1 MIERFLYTIF
11 NSTISIFPR
20 PFREFLRANGGR
32 VYGQIRPVFSAVG
45 KTTSILISIILRE
58 SKPKFIEEKNS
69 FVQFL
74 EWPEEQTSDRVFAFF
89 LPQFH
94 EIEENNLWWGQG
106 FTEWS
111 NVRPAKPLFEGHRQP
126 HIPIGQGYYDLSSS
140 GVLAKQANLA
150 KNYGI
155 SGFCFYFYWF
165 AGKTL
170 LEGPLKN
177 YLEDTSMD
185 REFVLCWANENWT
198 RAWDGADNE
207 ILIEQRHSDSDDLSF
222 IAYISKYLIDGRYL
236 KIDAKPVILIYRPDI
251 LPDLEKTTSIWR
263 QWCRDNGIG
272 EIYIAVTNSFS
283 FHSSQGIDGVVDFA
297 PNGVPLPTH
306 YKSSKTSKEKIK
318 THLIEDVGP
327 RRPNPKRNLDHFGSA
342 VPSWDNTPRKGI
354 RGTVF
359 TDSSRKVFSRDL
371 RKILDGYDTEK
382 RAGDKRIVFINAWN
396 EWAEGA
402 HLEPDLHAGY
412 SWLQTARDAI
422 TQRKYIQRSRNPSIL
437 VVTHDCHP
445 HGAQFLALNLIKTL
459 KNHFKFNVYSVSLG
473 GGKLESQ
480 FNEFAEHINFET
492 ILDDQASLE
501 REISKLFEQGV
512 RTAIVNSVAS
522 AGIIS
527 CLAAKGIRVVTLVH
541 EMTELI
547 TDMSL
552 QANCTIASDL
562 SDTIVFPSKVVEQ
575 DFLGNY
581 DVDKEK
587 ILIKPQGIYQKL
599 EPLPENL
606 AAFRAKA
613 RKAIGFPSDQTVII
627 GVGYADYRKGFDL
640 FLDFV
645 EDSFKQEKNYR
656 FIWLGNISTMA
667 QELLQS
673 RIGILNDP
681 RLTITGFV
689 ANVHTY
695 LAASD
700 LFLMSSREDPFPSV
714 VLEAAAQGVPSVCF
728 RGATGT
734 EELSNEFGTVV
745 EFGDW
750 KSIHDFIN
758 AQLTIGERDSIGVA
772 RTTRENYNFKGYVW
786 DLLAAGGVSPRKVS
800 VIVPNY
806 NSKPWIQ
813 ERVASILQQEYPI
826 FEIVLL
832 DDASTDGS
840 FEIAREL
847 FLSSGIRVKSIQN
860 STNSGSTTKQW
871 AKGVENSTGDLIW
884 IAESDD
890 SCKKTLLTEL
900 VRRFETPSTVL
911 AYAESETIDEN
922 GVLLSRDYRGYSS
935 EFQESRPFGFNIKGE
950 TAALELLSVKNT
962 IPNVS
967 GVLFKRE
974 SIQMALLKL
983 NEIGFNGKYT
993 GDWLAYFFTCMY
1005 GDVAYVPENLNIHR
1019 RHKSSLS
1026 FQNIRS
1032 HIEEVENTQLR
1043 ILNLIDASTEL
1054 RDLARGYIRR
1064 ITSEN
1069 LGEP

>member
-1 MIERFLYTIF
+1 LIERFLYTIF

-20 PFREFLRANGGR
+20 PVKEFLRTNGGR
-32 VYGQIRPVFSAVG
+32 IYGQIRPVFSAVG
-45 KTTSILISIILRE
+45 KTTSVFISLILGK
-58 SKPKFIEEKNS
+58 SKPKFIEEKNA
-69 FVQFL
+69 FVPFL
-74 EWPEEQTSDRVFAFF
+74 QWPEEQTSDRVFAFF

-94 EIEENNLWWGQG
+94 EIDENNLWWGKG

-126 HIPIGQGYYDLSSS
+126 HIPIGQGYYDLSSP

-170 LEGPLKN
+170 LESPLKN
-177 YLEDTSMD
+177 YLEDTSID

-207 ILIEQRHSDSDDLSF
+207 ILIEQRHSDSDDLAF
-222 IAYISKYLIDGRYL
+222 ISYISKYLIDARYL
-236 KIDAKPVILIYRPDI
+236 KIDAKPVVLIYRPDI

-283 FHSSQGIDGVVDFA
+283 FRSTQGIDGVVDFA

-306 YKSSKTSKEKIK
+306 YKSSKDSRAKIK

-327 RRPNPKRNLDHFGSA
+327 RRPSPKRNLDHFGSA
-342 VPSWDNTPRKGI
+342 VPSWDNTPRKGT

-371 RKILDGYDTEK
+371 RKILDGYDLEK
-382 RAGDKRIVFINAWN
+382 RDGDKRLVFINAWN

-412 SWLQTARDAI
+412 SWLQTARDALS
-422 TQRKYIQRSRNPSIL
+422 QRKYIVRSRNPSIL

-445 HGAQFLALNLIKTL
+445 HGAQFLALNLVKTL
-459 KNHFKFNVYSVSLG
+459 KSHFKFNVYSVSLG
-473 GGKLESQ
+473 GGKLEP
-480 FNEFAEHINFET
+480 EFKEFSEHTNFET
-492 ILDDQASLE
+492 ILDDYSSID
-501 REISKLFEQGV
+501 REIAKLFEQGV

-522 AGIIS
+522 AEIIGRLS
-527 CLAAKGIRVVTLVH
+527 AKGIRVVTLIH

-562 SDTIVFPSKVVEQ
+562 SDTLVFPSKVVEQ
-575 DFLGNY
+575 DFLANY
-581 DVDKEK
+581 DVDKKK
-587 ILIKPQGIYQKL
+587 IVIKPQGIYQKL
-599 EPLPENL
+599 DPLPDNL
-606 AAFRAKA
+606 DSIRAKA
-613 RKAIGFPSDQTVII
+613 RKTLDLPSDKSVII
-627 GVGYADYRKGFDL
+627 GVGYADFRKGFDL

-645 EDSFKQEKNYR
+645 EDSLREDKNYQ
-656 FIWLGNISTMA
+656 FIWLGNISARA
-667 QELLQS
+667 QELLNS
-673 RIGILNDP
+673 RIGLLNDS
-681 RLTITGFV
+681 RLRITGFV
-689 ANVHTY
+689 SDVKTY

-700 LFLMSSREDPFPSV
+700 VFFMSSREDPFPSV
-714 VLEAAAQGVPSVCF
+714 VLEAAACGIPSVCF

-734 EELSNEFGTVV
+734 EELSKSFGTVV
-745 EFGDW
+745 ELGDW
-750 KSIHDFIN
+750 EAIHEFIRTLDTEASRGSIEI
-758 AQLTIGERDSIGVA
+758 A
-772 RTTRENYNFKGYVW
+772 RTIREEYNFLGYLW
-786 DLLAAGGVSPRKVS
+786 ELLAAGGVAPTKVS

-806 NSKPWIQ
+806 NSKPWIE
-813 ERVASILQQEYPI
+813 ERVSSILKQEYPI

-840 FEIAREL
+840 FEIARDM
-847 FLSSGIRVKSIQN
+847 FLLAGIRVRTLQN
-860 STNSGSTTKQW
+860 PRNVGSVTKQW
-871 AKGVENSTGDLIW
+871 EKGVQNSTGDLIW

-890 SCKKTLLTEL
+890 SSKKTFLTEL
-900 VRRFETPSTVL
+900 VRRFDTPSTAL
-911 AYAESETIDEN
+911 AYSESETIDEH
-922 GVLLSRDYRGYSS
+922 GRLLSRDYKGYST
-935 EFQESRPFGFNIKGE
+935 EFQNSRTFGFNIKGE
-950 TAALELLSVKNT
+950 QAIIELLSLKNT

-967 GVLFKRE
+967 GVLFKRKA
-974 SIQMALLKL
+974 IQMAFLKL
-983 NEIGFNGKYT
+983 NEIGYNGKYT
-993 GDWLAYFFTCMY
+993 GDWLTYVFTSMY
-1005 GDVAYVPENLNIHR
+1005 GDVAFVPENLNIHR

-1032 HIEEVENTQLR
+1032 HIEEVEDTQLR

-1054 RDLARGYIRR
+1054 KDSARAYIQR
-1064 ITSEN
+1064 ITSEY